1 MQSARLETGDL
12 FVALLKGD
20 LHDWSTFAIISFSF
34 SSLRTIIYPP
44 SNQLPI
50 CTSNQTIIF

>member
-1 MQSARLETGDL
+1 MQSARLKTGDL

-20 LHDWSTFAIISFSF
+20 LHDWNALAIISFSF

-44 SNQLPI
+44 SKSITYLP
-50 CTSNQTIIF
+50 SNQTIIF